1 LADSPAKKLENTM
14 SFEQKRRALIT
25 GASSGIGKATALAF
39 AKAGIDIALVGR
51 SQNNLEFVSKAAHE
65 FGVEAKAFCVD
76 LAEVAEVKAKIQA
89 IAHEFGNIDILINN
103 AGIGYTGNLSDT
115 PLEDWQ
121 QVINV
126 NLTSVFQCMMGIL
139 PGMRQQGQG
148 TIINIASIAAKQ
160 AFAGWGAYCV
170 SKAGLLS
177 LSQTLA
183 QEERANGIRVM
194 AICPGSVNTEIW
206 DTPTVKAN
214 FDRSQML
221 TPEIVAETILHTV
234 LLPQQ
239 AVIEELTIMSNAGV
253 L

>member
-1 LADSPAKKLENTM
+1 LADNPAKKLENTM

-126 NLTSVFQCMMGIL
+126 NLTGVFQCMMGIL

-221 TPEIVAETILHTV
+221 TPEIVAQTILHTV